1 MPAASPP
8 MLVTHLRTV
17 LLATAI
23 GTIGFVGAA
32 RASSVP
38 RETLRPSTQ
47 TWLGTGQSDVKA
59 TTAIGSQQSEL
70 AALKAITT
78 KRTAADLERYQWW
91 STGGPVYRWNEIALD
106 EMQESFVVLP
116 MAARHLALFHVAMDD
131 AVQAAR
137 AQHKSKVSVV
147 SVSVDAALDPKR
159 TPSGPSQHAAAAAA
173 AAEVLAY
180 LFPAKAA
187 HFRAKAD
194 EATQSYLLAGV
205 SLPGEV
211 AAGREVGKKVA
222 ALAIA
227 RGKADGSD
235 VKWTGTVPE
244 GPGKWKGTNPIMPQA
259 AHWMPWVLTSP
270 SELRPAP
277 PPAFDSDQVKGALSE
292 LKNFQRTPKSNHRA
306 NYWEVHGGA
315 RAHTLWNDMA
325 RSRIIETGQ
334 TPEAAARILSTLN
347 VAMADAG
354 IACWDAKYA
363 FWYIRPPHLD
373 AELKSLFAPPN
384 HPSYP
389 AAHGCF
395 STAAATV
402 LASVFPGDKERLLAF
417 GKEAAE
423 ARVWAG
429 IHYRFDIDVG
439 QDIGRKVGER
449 ALQRAFQTASR

>member
-1 MPAASPP
+1 MSALHPPLPIAHVTAA
-8 MLVTHLRTV
+8 LV
-17 LLATAI
+17 ATAL
-23 GTIGFVGAA
+23 GTIALLDAA
-32 RASSVP
+32 RASSVSG
-38 RETLRPSTQ
+38 EAPSPSAQ
-47 TWLGTGQSDVKA
+47 SWLVGPASDVKA
-59 TTAIGSQQSEL
+59 TATGGTAQSEL
-70 AALKAITT
+70 AALKAIIK
-78 KRTAADLERYQWW
+78 KRSAGDVARYQWW

-131 AVQAAR
+131 AVVAAR
-137 AQHKSKVSVV
+137 AQSKPKVGVLPTA
-147 SVSVDAALDPKR
+147 VDSALDPKR

-173 AAEVLAY
+173 AAEMLAY
-180 LFPAKAA
+180 LFPAKAT
-187 HFRAKAD
+187 HFGARAE
-194 EATQSYLLAGV
+194 EAMQSRLLAGV
-205 SLPGEV
+205 SFPGEV
-211 AAGREVGKKVA
+211 AEGREIGKKVA

-227 RGKADGSD
+227 RGKADGAD

-259 AHWMPWVLTSP
+259 AHWMPWVLSSP

-277 PPAFDSDQVKGALSE
+277 PPAFDSEQVKAALAE
-292 LKNFQRTPKSNHRA
+292 LKGFQRTPKSNHRA

-325 RSRIIETGQ
+325 RARIVETGSA
-334 TPEAAARILSTLN
+334 PEVAARILSTLN

-354 IACWDAKYA
+354 VACWDAKYA
-363 FWYIRPPHLD
+363 FWYIRPPQLD

-402 LASVFPGDKERLLAF
+402 LASVFPGDKDRLLAL

-439 QDIGRKVGER
+439 QEIGRKVGER
-449 ALQRAFQTASR
+449 ALQRAFQAASR